1 MKKFWREPFLHFLL
15 LGLGVFLF
23 YGWVQGDTTDD
34 QEIVLD
40 NSDLKQMI
48 SKWNLQWKRLPSE
61 DELTGVVEHYLRQEV
76 LYKEALA
83 LNLDHN
89 DEIIKRRLSQKM
101 DFLSGDLAQIAS
113 PTEAELGTYFETHAA
128 RYRLPFSY
136 SFEQIA
142 FTRDKS
148 GDHLSK
154 NATETLAR
162 LQSRPSSA
170 PAITGD
176 PLSVPRKFN
185 AIDGTRLASQMGD
198 AFEKAMQTAAMDTW
212 TGPIASGFGVH
223 LVKISQRK
231 NPQMP
236 HLDQVRSEVLRD
248 YQYDKEKEI
257 GNQLYLEIRK
267 KYPIQIELEP
277 FDAINQE
284 FIDQLEQK
292 ISE

>member
-1 MKKFWREPFLHFLL
+1 MKQFWREPFLHFLL
-15 LGLGVFLF
+15 LSLGIFLF
-23 YGWVQGDTTDD
+23 YGWVQGDATND

-48 SKWNLQWKRLPSE
+48 SKWKLQWKRLPSE
-61 DELTGVVEHYLRQEV
+61 EELTGVVEHYLRQEV

-101 DFLSGDLAQIAS
+101 DFLSGDLAQIAR
-113 PTEAELGTYFETHAA
+113 PTEAELAAYFEKHAE

-136 SFEQIA
+136 TFEQIA

-148 GDHLSK
+148 GSHLSK
-154 NATETLAR
+154 NASETLAR
-162 LQSRPSSA
+162 LQSKPSSA
-170 PAITGD
+170 PAVTGD

-185 AIDGTRLASQMGD
+185 AIDGSRLASQMGD
-198 AFEKAMQTAAMDTW
+198 AFEKAMQTTPIDSW

-223 LVKISQRK
+223 LVKISQRT

-236 HLDQVRSEVLRD
+236 SLDQVRPEVVRD

-257 GNQLYLEIRK
+257 GTQLYHEIRK

-284 FIDQLEQK
+284 FIDQLRQK